1 MGKPHVLE
9 ETISILRD
17 IYLDLGFDEVFNPLF
32 ITDDDMYKQ
41 WGSETPAILDRVY
54 YLAGLPRPNVGL
66 SKEVKDKISQFV
78 ELDERRSRN
87 LERTLQDYKRGTIEG
102 DDFVEAISKG
112 LGIEFEAAEK
122 VLDLFKEFKELIPV
136 PTNLTLRSH
145 MTSGWFIT
153 LQALAGRSELPL
165 KLFSIDRCFRREQRE
180 DQTHLRSHF
189 SASCVV
195 MDKEI
200 TPELGKEIVTNFTE
214 RLGFD
219 KVKFKVKKR
228 SASYYEAGTEHEAF
242 IKLGD
247 WIEIADFGLYSK
259 EVLNKYKIPYDVLNI
274 GQGAERISMIRSG
287 VNDIRELIY
296 PQFYKVDFSDQDIAK
311 SIEFVDDIKTVDGEK
326 LLKALIETARQ
337 NKDVP
342 SPCEFTSYKG
352 DFSGRKIEVIIVEPE
367 DNTKL
372 IGPAGFNQIYVLD
385 KCMVG
390 ILPDSKDE
398 NSLNII
404 KNGVDTKVSYLE
416 AFFRK
421 VVSRIEM
428 AKEPGEYEE
437 RIPIVRS
444 ISDINISLPTY
455 IHQYLR
461 GKGKIDIRGPVF
473 TTVRWKIL

>member
-1 MGKPHVLE
+1 MGKPHIVE
-9 ETISILRD
+9 ETISLLRS

-32 ITDDDMYKQ
+32 INDDDMYRQ
-41 WGSETPAILDRVY
+41 WGTETPAILDRVY

-66 SKEVKDKISQFV
+66 SKEVKEKISQFV
-78 ELDERRSRN
+78 TLDERRTRN
-87 LERTLQDYKRGTIEG
+87 LERTLQDYKRGAIEG

-112 LGIEFEAAEK
+112 LAIDFETAEK
-122 VLDLFKEFKELIPV
+122 VLGLFKEFKDLIPV

-153 LQALAGRSELPL
+153 LQALASRSELPL

-247 WIEIADFGLYSK
+247 WIEIADFGLYSQ
-259 EVLNKYKIPYDVLNI
+259 EVLNKYKIPYNVLNI

-287 VNDIRELIY
+287 VDDIRELIY
-296 PQFYKVDFSDQDIAK
+296 PQFFKIDFSPEDIAK
-311 SIEFVDDIKTVDGEK
+311 SIEFVEDIKTREGQK
-326 LLKALIETARQ
+326 LLNALLETAKQ
-337 NKDVP
+337 NKDSP
-342 SPCEFTSYKG
+342 SPCEFISYKG
-352 DFSGRKIEVIIVEPE
+352 DFLGRKIEVSIVEPE
-367 DNTKL
+367 ENTKL
-372 IGPAGFNQIYVLD
+372 IGPAGFNEIYVLEKD
-385 KCMVG
+385 MIG
-390 ILPDSKDE
+390 MLPDSKDP
-398 NSLNII
+398 NALKIINNGLNT
-404 KNGVDTKVSYLE
+404 NVSYLE
-416 AFFRK
+416 GFFRK
-421 VVSRIEM
+421 IVSRIE
-428 AKEPGEYEE
+428 ATKEQGEYEE

-444 ISDINISLPTY
+444 ISDINITLPTY

>member
-1 MGKPHVLE
+1 MGKPHALE
-9 ETISILRD
+9 ETISMLRH
-17 IYLDLGFDEVFNPLF
+17 IYLDLDFDEVFNPLF
-32 ITDDDMYKQ
+32 ITDEDMFKQ

-87 LERTLQDYKRGTIEG
+87 LERVLQDYKRGNIEG
-102 DDFVEAISKG
+102 DDFVESISKG
-112 LGIEFEAAEK
+112 LGIGFDSSEK
-122 VLDLFKEFKELIPV
+122 ILDLFKEFKELIPV

-180 DQTHLRSHF
+180 DRTHLRSHF
-189 SASCVV
+189 SASCIV
-195 MDKEI
+195 MDKEL
-200 TPELGKEIVTNFTE
+200 TPELGKEIVTNFAE

-219 KVKFKVKKR
+219 KVKFIVKKR

-259 EVLNKYKIPYDVLNI
+259 DVLKKYKIPYDVLNI
-274 GQGAERISMIRSG
+274 GQGAERITMIRNKI
-287 VNDIRELIY
+287 NDIRELIY

-311 SIEFVDDIKTVDGEK
+311 SVEFIQNINTPDGEK
-326 LLKALIETARQ
+326 LLKALLETAKQ
-337 NKDVP
+337 NKDAQ
-342 SPCEFTSYKG
+342 SPCEFISYKG
-352 DFSGRKIEVIIVEPE
+352 EFLGKKIEVKIVEPE
-367 DNTKL
+367 NNTKL
-372 IGPAGFNQIYVLD
+372 IGPAGFNQIYVYE
-385 KCMVG
+385 KAMVG
-390 ILPDSKDE
+390 LLPDSKDE

-404 KNGVDTKVSYLE
+404 KNGVDTNISYLE

-421 VVSRIEM
+421 VISKIEST
-428 AKEPGEYEE
+428 KEYGEYEE

-444 ISDINISLPTY
+444 ISDINITLPTY

-461 GKGKIDIRGPVF
+461 GKGKIDVRGPVF
-473 TTVRWKIL
+473 TTVRWNII